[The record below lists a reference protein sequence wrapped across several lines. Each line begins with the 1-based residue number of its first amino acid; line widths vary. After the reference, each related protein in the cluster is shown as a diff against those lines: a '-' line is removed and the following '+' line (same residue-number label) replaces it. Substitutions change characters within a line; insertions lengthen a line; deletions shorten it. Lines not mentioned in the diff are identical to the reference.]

1 RPATSTILRPPGG
14 ISSADATTYFMS
26 PVCVA
31 CHPELAKDPRLR
43 RSQREADSSSP
54 ALREASLRA
63 EPTGLPCA
71 KRACERSPRVPPQDD
86 SSPLT
91 GQKPN
96 LTLSERLRG
105 ERPGNGPRARRDRSA
120 ARQTRDLADP
130 ARRGDVDRRA

>member
-63 EPTGLPCA
+63 APTGLPCA

-86 SSPLT
+86 MHALERVRNFR
-91 GQKPN
+91 N
-96 LTLSERLRG
+96 LLPRRQQG
-105 ERPGNGPRARRDRSA
+105 EGGARPRRQRAA
-120 ARQTRDLADP
+120 T
-130 ARRGDVDRRA
+130 RRAATDGSGASSGTTA